1 MDNFNLEWRIKFWAS
16 QRKNKIKN
24 KNPCDHA
31 KVFITEKKT
40 GVENEQ
46 KINRNNYK

>member
-16 QRKNKIKN
+16 QRKNKIKNKIKN

-40 GVENEQ
+40 GVENE
-46 KINRNNYK
+46 